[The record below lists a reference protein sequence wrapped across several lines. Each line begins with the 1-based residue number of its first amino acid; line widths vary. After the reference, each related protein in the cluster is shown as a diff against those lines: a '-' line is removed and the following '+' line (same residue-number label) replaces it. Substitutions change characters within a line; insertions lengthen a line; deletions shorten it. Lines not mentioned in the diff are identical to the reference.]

1 MADWVAET
9 PGPVE
14 DWGTA
19 PVAAVVVSEVGRNM
33 HMKQIV
39 INRPVR
45 GLSVKRLLRATVV
58 GTAVL
63 LAEPMAAQQ
72 TYYSTPEAAANHLVL
87 AVARAD
93 SEALEAVLGD
103 DYRDL
108 LPISQISE
116 QEVGQFLDAW
126 AAYNA
131 VVPTGINT
139 RMLAAGEQ
147 GWQLPIPIVREE
159 LGWRFDT
166 LSGGRLM
173 RIQRIG
179 RNELAAMQAA
189 LAYRD
194 AQLEYAM
201 QDHDGD
207 GVLEFAGKF
216 ISAPERQDGL
226 YWEAGDGE
234 VQSPLGPL
242 FGDQTPQGAYHGYRY
257 KILTRQGENAP
268 GGPADY
274 QVDGKLRGGFALIA
288 WPDEYGSSGIMSFMV
303 SRDGVLYESDL
314 GPDSAETA
322 MQIDAFDPD
331 GRWHPV
337 LADYTAL

>member
-1 MADWVAET
+1 
-9 PGPVE
+9 
-14 DWGTA
+14 
-19 PVAAVVVSEVGRNM
+19 
-33 HMKQIV
+33 MKQIV

-45 GLSVKRLLRATVV
+45 GLSVKRLWRATVL

-63 LAEPMAAQQ
+63 LTEPLAAQQ
-72 TYYSTPEAAANHLVL
+72 TYYPTPEAAANHLVL

-131 VVPTGINT
+131 VVPAGIGT

-147 GWQLPIPIVREE
+147 GWQLPIPIVREAQ
-159 LGWRFDT
+159 GWRFDT
-166 LSGGRLM
+166 LAGGRLM

-201 QDHDGD
+201 QDHDSD
-207 GVLEFAGKF
+207 GVLEFARKF

-234 VQSPLGPL
+234 AQSPLGPL

-274 QVDGKLRGGFALIA
+274 LVDGKLRGGFALIA

-314 GPDSAETA
+314 GPDGADIA
-322 MQIDAFDPD
+322 MGTDAFDPD